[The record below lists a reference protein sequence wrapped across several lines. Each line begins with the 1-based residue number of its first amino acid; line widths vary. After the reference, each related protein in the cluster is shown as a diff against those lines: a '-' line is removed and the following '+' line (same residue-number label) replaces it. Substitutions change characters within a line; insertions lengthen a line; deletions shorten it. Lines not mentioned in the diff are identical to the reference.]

1 VSAKIELQ
9 CHRDFGRTA
18 VVFGVAPGMSGLGH
32 FAATA
37 VAGLSSHPHDM
48 FALGPRRSSPWPL
61 PGEPTPA
68 VRWIEAPPGIPAWVG
83 GYTWLRWR
91 AGDWTALQDR
101 HLARWAA
108 NQLQQLNPDA
118 CFSFTQVG
126 LEALRW
132 CRARGIPTVL
142 DNPNGH
148 IRNFQQVYERESA
161 RWFGKKFWGH
171 PAPSMVERVE
181 REYELAD
188 RIVVHSH
195 WAKRSMMQHGVADE
209 KIAILGQSINLER
222 FRPPASRPPAKGP
235 LRVCFVGSLDLR
247 KGFVYLLKAIRAVGA
262 KHVHLRIAGA
272 TGDRNC
278 SRLFIEESR
287 GLQVEAAPADP
298 VPIYHSSEL
307 FVLPSLEDGLGLV
320 ALEAAACNLPVIV
333 TDQCGAQEYVEP
345 GKSGWII
352 PPADTDALATAMET
366 ALQSRV
372 GLWDMGTAGR
382 RYVEESA
389 GASRLA
395 DVGNWFFARTEQGVC
410 S

>member
-1 VSAKIELQ
+1 YRLECSRISASDAGAVVVAIRSSGLRSCLDCSALVTEIADRSGGRLCCRQYRLRVDHAAERHGFTAWQLYSAPEIVFKDEVCRATDEVVGVSAKIELQ

-132 CRARGIPTVL
+132 CRARGI
-142 DNPNGH
+142 
-148 IRNFQQVYERESA
+148 
-161 RWFGKKFWGH
+161 
-171 PAPSMVERVE
+171 
-181 REYELAD
+181 
-188 RIVVHSH
+188 
-195 WAKRSMMQHGVADE
+195 
-209 KIAILGQSINLER
+209 
-222 FRPPASRPPAKGP
+222 
-235 LRVCFVGSLDLR
+235 
-247 KGFVYLLKAIRAVGA
+247 
-262 KHVHLRIAGA
+262 
-272 TGDRNC
+272 
-278 SRLFIEESR
+278 
-287 GLQVEAAPADP
+287 
-298 VPIYHSSEL
+298 
-307 FVLPSLEDGLGLV
+307 
-320 ALEAAACNLPVIV
+320 
-333 TDQCGAQEYVEP
+333 
-345 GKSGWII
+345 
-352 PPADTDALATAMET
+352 
-366 ALQSRV
+366 
-372 GLWDMGTAGR
+372 
-382 RYVEESA
+382 
-389 GASRLA
+389 
-395 DVGNWFFARTEQGVC
+395 
-410 S
+410 